1 MQDKLYLGK
10 SKKQSSKRLSIDI
23 KAFIKRVFFHIGTT
37 KIKLIFKQNKSE
49 SHHAVINQIHFKKK
63 PIQ

>member
-37 KIKLIFKQNKSE
+37 KIKLTFKQNKLE
-49 SHHAVINQIHFKKK
+49 SHHAVIN
-63 PIQ
+63 